1 MAELFLNL
9 ASIVLKV
16 ASYAADLVS
25 VELHVELSEQA
36 LDQASDMA
44 RKPRRKSELDWQT
57 KGQDVTVGSG
67 VPARKISGQDSVE
80 IIQEDEGTDP
90 LPYPSTVVVR
100 RESASSTESGS
111 YVRKGSTALAAV
123 AEHAE

>member
-9 ASIVLKV
+9 ASIALKV
-16 ASYAADLVS
+16 AAYAPDLVS

-36 LDQASDMA
+36 LDQAFNMSIVA
-44 RKPRRKSELDWQT
+44 ATCKNRT
-57 KGQDVTVGSG
+57 FGSG

-90 LPYPSTVVVR
+90 LPYPSTAVVR
-100 RESASSTESGS
+100 REPASSTESGS
-111 YVRKGSTALAAV
+111 YLRKGSTALAAV